1 MRSCSP
7 QRRRRGNWIGRIQ
20 TLGTEAATINSV
32 RGAEVDSQIRNNR
45 RLIIDDNEWAGI
57 LFDRVKESVPPEIH
71 EMSLAG
77 VNERLRCYE
86 YEVGHRF
93 APHSDGFLSA
103 VKLNEA
109 VIPTWSI

>member
-1 MRSCSP
+1 
-7 QRRRRGNWIGRIQ
+7 
-20 TLGTEAATINSV
+20 LGTEAATINSV

-93 APHSDGFLSA
+93 APHSDGFC
-103 VKLNEA
+103 
-109 VIPTWSI
+109 PQ